1 MARSPSM
8 RLHLVRHLA
17 PLVDTGVC
25 YGRTDLATDPA
36 AQLQAL
42 ASLRAALPNDAPIYS
57 SPLRRCRVLA
67 EALGGAAVIVDARL
81 VELDFGRWEMQP
93 WDAIP
98 RAEIDAWADDV
109 AGYRPGGGES
119 VLDMAMRISEFY
131 AGVVQADVAEA
142 IVICHAGS
150 IRLLTACAGGMGVEQ
165 MAQAA
170 AAHPHRIAY
179 GEIVTLTG
187 V

>member
-1 MARSPSM
+1 M

-17 PLVDTGVC
+17 PLVDAGVC

-36 AQLQAL
+36 AQLKAL
-42 ASLRAALPNDAPIYS
+42 ASLRAALPMMAPIYS
-57 SPLRRCRVLA
+57 SPLQRCLRLA
-67 EALGGAAVIVDARL
+67 EALGGATLHVDKRL
-81 VELDFGRWEMQP
+81 AELDFGRWEMQP

-98 RAEIDAWADDV
+98 RAEIDAWAADV
-109 AGYRPGGGES
+109 AHYRPGGGES
-119 VLDMAMRISEFY
+119 VADMAARIAGFY
-131 AGVVQADVAEA
+131 ADILQANVDEA
-142 IVICHAGS
+142 IVICHAGA
-150 IRLLTACAGGMGVEQ
+150 IRLLSARAAGMDVEQ

-170 AAHPHRIAY
+170 AAHPHSIGY